1 MIQSLLRKRHSRHP
15 VRRHAWTI
23 RTSLAQGTSHRCS
36 LYSIVR
42 TTDSSAI
49 ISMSLLYDATD
60 VMTGLTEVLC
70 YGTAVVVEPLR

>member
-1 MIQSLLRKRHSRHP
+1 M
-15 VRRHAWTI
+15 
-23 RTSLAQGTSHRCS
+23 QGTSHRCS